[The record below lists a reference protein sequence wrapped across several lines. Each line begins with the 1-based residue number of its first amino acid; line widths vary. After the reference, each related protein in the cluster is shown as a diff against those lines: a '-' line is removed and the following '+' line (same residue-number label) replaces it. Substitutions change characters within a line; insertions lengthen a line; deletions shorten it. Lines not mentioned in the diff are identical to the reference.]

1 MLAASEDNTV
11 HVWNADTGEQLA
23 IYSGLQ
29 YYQGASG
36 VDYHPFEHMVAFASY
51 GSDAYIV
58 ICDYDKLSSGIDIGL
73 QILVTQD
80 ATLQAAVRDS
90 AESYMKSSTPLPSG
104 ISSLKEKKKN
114 LSASDS
120 EMEVSQGL
128 SVLATDMNDSSL
140 SPNTMNVASPVTSY
154 DSKTSKARLASII
167 EKMDHVLS
175 RTHSKSSQK
184 FSAEVFGQKLKNS
197 RPNKTDSSGQF
208 IL

>member
-58 ICDYDKLSSGIDIGL
+58 VCDYDKLSSGIDIGL

-80 ATLQAAVRDS
+80 AALQAAVRDN

-104 ISSLKEKKKN
+104 ILSLKEKKKN

-120 EMEVSQGL
+120 EMEVSQAL
-128 SVLATDMNDSSL
+128 SVLATDTNDCSL
-140 SPNTMNVASPVTSY
+140 SPNSMNVASPIISY

-184 FSAEVFGQKLKNS
+184 FSAEVLTKN
-197 RPNKTDSSGQF
+197 
-208 IL
+208 

>member
-29 YYQGASG
+29 FFQGASG

-58 ICDYDKLSSGIDIGL
+58 VCDYDKLSSGKDIGL
-73 QILVTQD
+73 QMLVTQD
-80 ATLQAAVRDS
+80 ATLQAAVGGS
-90 AESYMKSSTPLPSG
+90 AKSHMKSSTPLPSA
-104 ISSLKEKKKN
+104 ISSKEKKRN
-114 LSASDS
+114 LSVSDS
-120 EMEVSQGL
+120 EMEVFQG
-128 SVLATDMNDSSL
+128 SYVLATDMNESSL

-154 DSKTSKARLASII
+154 DSKTSKVRLASII

-184 FSAEVFGQKLKNS
+184 FSAGLDQKLKNS
-197 RPNKTDSSGQF
+197 KPNKTDSWD
-208 IL
+208 